1 MKVDLYQLYQLMLK
15 EMGPTNWWPAES
27 KEQILVE
34 AILIQNTTESNA
46 IRASHNIAEATNY
59 NLQKLLA
66 LETEVL
72 QELVRPSGFM
82 KNKAKSL
89 QSVAAWV
96 IEQGQDWEAINQ
108 RYGNNLRERLLSLFG
123 VGDETADVYLA
134 YLFDQPAFVADKY
147 ARTLFWHLGVEHLTD
162 YKSLHKELSIL
173 PAPFTYQDAQEFHGL
188 IDEFGKAYFGRSKQ
202 FSQSFLANK
211 RLEF

>member
-46 IRASHNIAEATNY
+46 IRASHNIAEVTSY
-59 NLQKLLA
+59 DLQKLLA

-82 KNKAKSL
+82 ENKAKSL

-147 ARTLFWHLGVEHLTD
+147 ARTLFWHLGIEHLTD
-162 YKSLHKELSIL
+162 YKSLHRELSLL
-173 PAPFTYQDAQEFHGL
+173 PAPFTYRDAQEFHGL

>member
-46 IRASHNIAEATNY
+46 IRASHNIAEVTSY
-59 NLQKLLA
+59 DLQKLLA

-147 ARTLFWHLGVEHLTD
+147 ARTLFWHLGIEHLTD
-162 YKSLHKELSIL
+162 YKSLHRELSLL
-173 PAPFTYQDAQEFHGL
+173 PAPFTYRDAQEFHGL
-188 IDEFGKAYFGRSKQ
+188 IDEFGKVYFGRSKQ